1 MGNPVD
7 ASENNN
13 ESEIDDLDARIEHE
27 KDAIINK
34 LLLLYDLAEK
44 EADKKEV
51 VNNETFEDYT
61 SDHDEINENLEENV
75 TENNNYFNK
84 YHQDPD
90 HVQDHDQIDVQEQ
103 VYVQESRV
111 HEIVDEQNDVQTH
124 VQTDVQTYVQDHVQD
139 LTCVQDEI
147 YEQNSNLNLNQGN
160 VQNQVHIQDQIPVQ
174 TNDLNQICD
183 HPNQNQRQDQ
193 IQDSNLADTKNLKSE
208 QIQIQK
214 VKPNKLESFID
225 HEKEEENTSLLLGNN
240 TNTKESENKNEIF
253 CQKISMSADMDSDSK
268 HPELEAKTLAAEA
281 VSATTRDSNRM
292 SCKQSAMFLSI
303 LAYTSHIRENHLSSL
318 KHISTKI
325 SLKKIVDKLFQL
337 KF

>member
-7 ASENNN
+7 SSENNN

-75 TENNNYFNK
+75 TENNNYFSK
-84 YHQDPD
+84 DHQDPD
-90 HVQDHDQIDVQEQ
+90 PVQDHDKIDVQEQ
-103 VYVQESRV
+103 VHVQESCV
-111 HEIVDEQNDVQTH
+111 HDIGDEQNDVQTH
-124 VQTDVQTYVQDHVQD
+124 VQTHVQDHVQD
-139 LTCVQDEI
+139 LTCAQDEI
-147 YEQNSNLNLNQGN
+147 HEQNSNLHLNEGN
-160 VQNQVHIQDQIPVQ
+160 VQNQVHIQDQIPDQ

-193 IQDSNLADTKNLKSE
+193 IQDSNLSDTKNLKIE
-208 QIQIQK
+208 QIQLQK
-214 VKPNKLESFID
+214 VNPIKQESVID

-240 TNTKESENKNEIF
+240 TNTKENENKNEIF

-303 LAYTSHIRENHLSSL
+303 LAYTSHIKENHVSSFL
-318 KHISTKI
+318 HISTKI
-325 SLKKIVDKLFQL
+325 SL
-337 KF
+337 

>member
-7 ASENNN
+7 SSENNN

-51 VNNETFEDYT
+51 VNNETFENYT

-84 YHQDPD
+84 DHQDPD
-90 HVQDHDQIDVQEQ
+90 HAQDHVQEQ
-103 VYVQESRV
+103 VYVQESCV
-111 HEIVDEQNDVQTH
+111 HDIVDEQNDVQTH
-124 VQTDVQTYVQDHVQD
+124 VQTHVQDHVQD

-147 YEQNSNLNLNQGN
+147 HEQNSNLNLSQ
-160 VQNQVHIQDQIPVQ
+160 VHIQNQVHIQDQIPVQ

-193 IQDSNLADTKNLKSE
+193 TQDSNLSDTKNLKIE
-208 QIQIQK
+208 QIHLQK
-214 VKPNKLESFID
+214 VKPIKLESVKD
-225 HEKEEENTSLLLGNN
+225 HEKEEN
-240 TNTKESENKNEIF
+240 TNFLLRNSTKENENKIF

-268 HPELEAKTLAAEA
+268 HPELEAKTLAAA
-281 VSATTRDSNRM
+281 HS
-292 SCKQSAMFLSI
+292 MFFWSI
-303 LAYTSHIRENHLSSL
+303 CFKLQKTQ
-318 KHISTKI
+318 IS
-325 SLKKIVDKLFQL
+325 
-337 KF
+337 